1 MVGCAE
7 NGSLI
12 LSEVGAMRQLRA
24 EQGWVLTQVFVDAL
38 WLAIE
43 SGLGGGSRQE
53 GSWETREEAT
63 MMDQVRD
70 DGGLAWRLKEE
81 VWEVLRGW
89 CGVHR
94 PIPGLACTSLQ
105 PWHLQGLLERGLP
118 T

>member
-63 MMDQVRD
+63 MTDQ
-70 DGGLAWRLKEE
+70 G
-81 VWEVLRGW
+81 
-89 CGVHR
+89 
-94 PIPGLACTSLQ
+94 
-105 PWHLQGLLERGLP
+105 ER
-118 T
+118 